1 MTKESIENP
10 TSSTKASTLSGAQRA
25 GFSELTF
32 TIFIAATVSIIA
44 FSVDIMLPALLD
56 IGNEYQLTDPNDA
69 QLVIV
74 AFIFSLGV
82 SQLFFGPLTDAF
94 GRRIILTLALL
105 SFAITSV
112 AALFAPNFASLLFVR
127 VLAGASAGAART
139 AAQAI
144 VRDCYSGNDM
154 ARVMSNVMA
163 VFMVAPLIAPAI
175 GQYIIYIAN
184 WHWIFLFLG
193 AGGSLTY
200 FIAFI
205 RLKETQNIED
215 RMSLSIAHVVEAFRE
230 SLRYRRPV
238 GYCIVAIAFSGALFT
253 YVVTIAQV
261 FGELYGMGSNFI
273 YAFMIA
279 AASMAISSVINGR
292 IVKNTPLRKIVHF
305 SILVFLAVAVIFFV
319 AANFATVPFAL
330 MLFVTIMTMLLFG
343 FVVANTTAIALEPLG
358 HIAGTASSVL
368 NTMSVS
374 FGALIGGV
382 LGQLY
387 DGTII
392 PMANGY
398 LILGIVSLIAALWAE
413 RWRMTLK

>member
-1 MTKESIENP
+1 MSIDTTENQKP
-10 TSSTKASTLSGAQRA
+10 FELSGAKRA
-25 GFSELTF
+25 GFSELAF
-32 TIFIAATVSIIA
+32 TVFIAATVSIIA

-56 IGNEYQLTDPNDA
+56 IGSEYQLTDPNDA

-94 GRRIILTLALL
+94 GRRLILTLALL
-105 SFAITSV
+105 SFALASL
-112 AALFAPNFASLLFVR
+112 AALFAPNFATLLI
-127 VLAGASAGAART
+127 LPALSGASAGAART
-139 AAQAI
+139 ASQAI

-163 VFMVAPLIAPAI
+163 VFMIAPLIAPAI
-175 GQYIIYIAN
+175 GQYIIYLAN

-193 AGGSLTY
+193 AGGSLTCLV
-200 FIAFI
+200 AFL
-205 RLKETQNIED
+205 RLKETQDPNE
-215 RMSLSIAHVVEAFRE
+215 RMALSISHVVDAFLE

-261 FGELYGMGSNFI
+261 FGELYEMGDNFI

-279 AASMAISSVINGR
+279 AAAMAISSIINGR
-292 IVKNTPLRKIVHF
+292 LVKKTPLRVIVHI
-305 SILVFLAVAVIFFV
+305 SILAFLIVTSIFFF
-319 AANFATVPFAL
+319 AANFASVPFAL
-330 MLFVTIMTMLLFG
+330 MLFVTIMTMGLFG

-398 LILGIVSLIAALWAE
+398 LILGVVSLIAALWAE
-413 RWRMTLK
+413 RWSLTLKS

>member
-1 MTKESIENP
+1 MTKESIENQT
-10 TSSTKASTLSGAQRA
+10 TSRLSGAQRA
-25 GFSELTF
+25 GFSELAF
-32 TIFIAATVSIIA
+32 TVFIAATVSIIA
-44 FSVDIMLPALLD
+44 FSVDIMLPALMD

-94 GRRIILTLALL
+94 GRRLILTLALL

-193 AGGSLTY
+193 AGGFLTY
-200 FIAFI
+200 FIAFF
-205 RLKETQNIED
+205 RLKETQKIED
-215 RMSLSIAHVVEAFRE
+215 RMSLSIAHVVDAFRE

-292 IVKNTPLRKIVHF
+292 IVKNTPLRKIVHL
-305 SILVFLAVAVIFFV
+305 SIMAFLAVTVIFFI

-387 DGTII
+387 DGTVI

-413 RWRMTLK
+413 RWTMTLK

>member
-1 MTKESIENP
+1 MTNEPIEEQMP
-10 TSSTKASTLSGAQRA
+10 VELSGAKRA
-25 GFSELTF
+25 GFSELAF
-32 TIFIAATVSIIA
+32 TVFIAATVSIIA

-94 GRRIILTLALL
+94 GRRLVLTLALL
-105 SFAITSV
+105 SFALTSF
-112 AALFAPNFASLLFVR
+112 AALFAPNFATLLFIR

-175 GQYIIYIAN
+175 GQYIIYLAN

-200 FIAFI
+200 LVAFI
-205 RLKETQNIED
+205 RLKETQKRED
-215 RMSLSIAHVVEAFRE
+215 RMALSISHVVEAFRE

-238 GYCIVAIAFSGALFT
+238 GYVIVAIAFSGALFT

-261 FGELYGMGSNFI
+261 FGELYGMGDNFI

-279 AASMAISSVINGR
+279 AAAMAISSIINGR
-292 IVKNTPLRKIVHF
+292 IVKNTPLRLIVHI
-305 SILVFLAVAVIFFV
+305 SIIAFLIVTLIFFF
-319 AANFATVPFAL
+319 AAHFATVPFAL

-374 FGALIGGV
+374 FGALIGGI

-398 LILGIVSLIAALWAE
+398 PILGIVSIIAASWAE
-413 RWRMTLK
+413 RWSFKLS